1 MYVKAAAVTLI
12 LMLTGVAQA
21 QEFCIQPLNGAE
33 PQQPTGFLTH
43 PNIIPGYGGIVFT
56 DYYRKKLL
64 HYNGSELLEI
74 KDDFPHLSGFA
85 HTNTH
90 IAPNGDAYGF
100 GSKPK
105 GIFYLPKGEE
115 GWRRLDEA
123 NGYRKKYLFDK
134 GNGDVLFWREGK
146 WKRIHNGKL
155 INDFDPPVDDYK
167 LISRVQTVPELNG
180 TFALLKPKSSINEH
194 KRSLWFKP
202 KGGAWIQ
209 IDIPDKTTLEFL
221 QNLDISVRGK
231 LIHIRDGRRKKL
243 IFLTVAKNGLK
254 FLGAAPEAG
263 WTDYDESGDLLAW
276 VGKSEQKMEKQRF
289 FGLLKPKQELSPP
302 KLSIIRGGSA
312 TQEVLSQVEPRQT
325 EPKGTVFFF
334 TGIYSDPSNG
344 RSFVYTSTGLG
355 VYDGKTFLVPE
366 ALSESNIGKGSLKFL
381 NGETYIQSKKGVFKL
396 TKALTVERV
405 DTFPIPEPW
414 GHQVEIEY
422 LRAADLYLVSD
433 SKSKSFYTS
442 SDMESFTEVGSEYK
456 LDRISAVLNQPPAAI
471 VSGEDGLYNFAQNCQ
486 AAK

>member
-1 MYVKAAAVTLI
+1 MMKAAT
-12 LMLTGVAQA
+12 
-21 QEFCIQPLNGAE
+21 
-33 PQQPTGFLTH
+33 
-43 PNIIPGYGGIVFT
+43 
-56 DYYRKKLL
+56 
-64 HYNGSELLEI
+64 
-74 KDDFPHLSGFA
+74 
-85 HTNTH
+85 
-90 IAPNGDAYGF
+90 
-100 GSKPK
+100 
-105 GIFYLPKGEE
+105 
-115 GWRRLDEA
+115 
-123 NGYRKKYLFDK
+123 
-134 GNGDVLFWREGK
+134 
-146 WKRIHNGKL
+146 
-155 INDFDPPVDDYK
+155 
-167 LISRVQTVPELNG
+167 
-180 TFALLKPKSSINEH
+180 
-194 KRSLWFKP
+194 
-202 KGGAWIQ
+202 
-209 IDIPDKTTLEFL
+209 
-221 QNLDISVRGK
+221 
-231 LIHIRDGRRKKL
+231 
-243 IFLTVAKNGLK
+243 
-254 FLGAAPEAG
+254 
-263 WTDYDESGDLLAW
+263 
-276 VGKSEQKMEKQRF
+276 GKSEQKMEKQRF

-325 EPKGTVFFF
+325 EPKGTVFYF